1 MLQSRKNIRAS
12 SIFFHLNTLHSL
24 HSKEV
29 SKKKT
34 TNKILKMTNPADD
47 PFGQETFVQRAQRK
61 IKEAF
66 DVNNRVWS
74 FERIAI
80 IVFTLF
86 LIGLALNLIL
96 NITGHGGY
104 FIIL

>member
-1 MLQSRKNIRAS
+1 MRKNIWVS
-12 SIFFHLNTLHSL
+12 YIFFHLNVPDTHCLKGRQY
-24 HSKEV
+24 KE
-29 SKKKT
+29 KKIP
-34 TNKILKMTNPADD
+34 NNILKMTNPADD
-47 PFGQETFVQRAQRK
+47 PFGQETFAQRAQRK

-104 FIIL
+104 FIIF